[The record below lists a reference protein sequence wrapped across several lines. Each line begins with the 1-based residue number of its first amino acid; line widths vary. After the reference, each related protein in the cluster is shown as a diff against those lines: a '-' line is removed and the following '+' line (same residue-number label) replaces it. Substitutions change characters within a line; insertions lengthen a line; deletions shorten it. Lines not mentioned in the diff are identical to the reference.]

1 MTQAVETQ
9 REFLAFLGAE
19 LRQARL
25 LRGWTQRDLI
35 SRLPWAASVQTV
47 ASYERGTRHMPV
59 ARFVDVANAL
69 DQPPADLL
77 TRAWKR
83 ATNDLGPGLCLKLPA
98 LAEHRR
104 DALAP
109 LRRWARCRLH
119 EIPDGRRTV
128 VLVSWSALAFLA
140 KLCAVEADDL
150 VQQLT
155 DPSAGLVH
163 SGGNQ

>member
-1 MTQAVETQ
+1 MTQPQ
-9 REFLAFLGAE
+9 QEFLAALGDE
-19 LRQARL
+19 MKQARR
-25 LRGWTQRDLI
+25 LRGWTQRDLT

-69 DQPPADLL
+69 GQPAADLL

-83 ATNDLGPGLCLKLPA
+83 ATNDRGPGLCLKLPA

-104 DALAP
+104 DALTP

-119 EIPDGRRTV
+119 EVPEGRRTV
-128 VLVSWSALAFLA
+128 LLVSWSALASLA
-140 KLCAVEADDL
+140 TLCEVDADDL

-155 DPSAGLVH
+155 DPTAGLVY
-163 SGGNQ
+163 SDGNQ